1 MYIETH
7 FCWGFGI
14 MQEYGLCYTMHIQC
28 IFAVP
33 AILYERLPTKIK
45 YSLIDVKFNR
55 AEEDED
61 KAAASSSRLLPIF
74 AISRPRAK
82 KTYSSDLSREK

>member
-1 MYIETH
+1 MD
-7 FCWGFGI
+7 
-14 MQEYGLCYTMHIQC
+14 GLCYTMHIQC

-33 AILYERLPTKIK
+33 AILNERLPTKIK

-82 KTYSSDLSREK
+82 NRILQISLVRNERRR

>member
-1 MYIETH
+1 
-7 FCWGFGI
+7 
-14 MQEYGLCYTMHIQC
+14 MQDGLCYTMHIQC

-61 KAAASSSRLLPIF
+61 KASLILASSSYFRNLE
-74 AISRPRAK
+74 ASRK
-82 KTYSSDLSREK
+82 KPYSSDLSREK